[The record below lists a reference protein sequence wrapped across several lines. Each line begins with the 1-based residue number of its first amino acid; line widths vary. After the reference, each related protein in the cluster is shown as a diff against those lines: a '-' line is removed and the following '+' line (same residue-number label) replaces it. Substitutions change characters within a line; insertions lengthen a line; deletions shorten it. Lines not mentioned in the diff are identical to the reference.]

1 MQSKKIISFLIIT
14 FFSVVFFQI
23 TTSHADSNAPSN
35 EQIENIKTNCSSIKH
50 SLKQVQNS
58 DRNTRV
64 AIGYSYQTILADFMT
79 PLNVRL
85 IKNNLIRPELSEIQN
100 RFTNLRE
107 EFNHKYIEYSQELE
121 SLINI
126 DCISEPESFYHRLE
140 STRNKRSEVL
150 NLAEQIDSTIANHKS
165 VIENLKNSLG
175 SNQNEI

>member
-14 FFSVVFFQI
+14 FFSVAFFQI

-100 RFTNLRE
+100 RFTSLCE
-107 EFNHKYIEYSQELE
+107 EFNHK
-121 SLINI
+121 
-126 DCISEPESFYHRLE
+126 
-140 STRNKRSEVL
+140 
-150 NLAEQIDSTIANHKS
+150 
-165 VIENLKNSLG
+165 
-175 SNQNEI
+175 